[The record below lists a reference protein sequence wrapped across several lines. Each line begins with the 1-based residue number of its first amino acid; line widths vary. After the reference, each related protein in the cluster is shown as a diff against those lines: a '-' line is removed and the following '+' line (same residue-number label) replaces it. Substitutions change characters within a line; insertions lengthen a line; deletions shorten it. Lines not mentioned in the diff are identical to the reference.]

1 MKEKLKFKPYV
12 ICIVGESGS
21 GKTTLSRIFD
31 ELGVKAICSYTTR
44 RMRDGEVNNLDHIFV
59 SQDEFNELKL
69 NYEDPMVAY
78 TNYGGFEYC
87 TTLSQF
93 KAHEGCCY
101 VVDEP
106 GVNYMHKHFSDVL
119 NIVPIYVFAGDK
131 VLERGVTEERI
142 ARDRTRNKS
151 LDVGIKYTIGNFGS
165 IDDLKNN
172 AKITLELI
180 NTSMFA

>member
-44 RMRDGEVNNLDHIFV
+44 RMREGEVNNIDHIFV

-78 TNYGGFEYC
+78 TNYVC
-87 TTLSQF
+87 HIMRTLM
-93 KAHEGCCY
+93 C
-101 VVDEP
+101 
-106 GVNYMHKHFSDVL
+106 
-119 NIVPIYVFAGDK
+119 
-131 VLERGVTEERI
+131 
-142 ARDRTRNKS
+142 
-151 LDVGIKYTIGNFGS
+151 
-165 IDDLKNN
+165 
-172 AKITLELI
+172 
-180 NTSMFA
+180 

>member
-1 MKEKLKFKPYV
+1 MKGKIKFKPYV

-44 RMRDGEVNNLDHIFV
+44 RMRSGETNNVDHIFV
-59 SQDEFNELKL
+59 SQEEFDEIKL
-69 NYEDPMVAY
+69 NDADPMVAY

-93 KAHEGCCY
+93 KSNEGCCY
-101 VVDEP
+101 VVDEA

-119 NIVPIYVFAGDK
+119 NIVPVYVFAGDK
-131 VLERGVTEERI
+131 LIERGVSEERI
-142 ARDRTRNKS
+142 ARDIARNKS
-151 LDVGIKYTIGNFGS
+151 LDIGIKYTIGNLGS
-165 IDDLKNN
+165 IEDLKNN
-172 AKITLELI
+172 AKVVLELI